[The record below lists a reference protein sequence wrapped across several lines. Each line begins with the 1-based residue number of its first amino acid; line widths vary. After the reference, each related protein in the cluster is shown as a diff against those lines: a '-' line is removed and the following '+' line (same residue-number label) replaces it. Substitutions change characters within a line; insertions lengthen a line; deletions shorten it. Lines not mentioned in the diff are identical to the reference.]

1 MNLINWKQKLTS
13 RKFWA
18 LVAALVTAILTG
30 VATDNQIAHVVSVIS
45 GIGAC
50 VAYMFAEAK
59 VDAAR
64 ITNESEDPQND

>member
-1 MNLINWKQKLTS
+1 MNPINWKQKLTS

-18 LVAALVTAILTG
+18 LVAALATAIMTG
-30 VATDNQIAHVVSVIS
+30 LASDNQIAHVVSIIS

-64 ITNESEDPQND
+64 IKDEWEDL

>member
-1 MNLINWKQKLTS
+1 MDQINWKQKLTS

-18 LVAALVTAILTG
+18 LIAALVTSVLTG
-30 VATDNQIAHVVSVIS
+30 IATESQVAHVVSIVS

-64 ITNESEDPQND
+64 IDDTWEEQ

>member
-1 MNLINWKQKLTS
+1 MMNPINWKQKLTS

-18 LVAALVTAILTG
+18 LIAALVTSVLTG
-30 VATDNQIAHVVSVIS
+30 LASENQIAHVISVIS
-45 GIGAC
+45 GVGAC

-64 ITNESEDPQND
+64 VEDEWEEQ

>member
-1 MNLINWKQKLTS
+1 MNPINWKQKLTS

-18 LVAALVTAILTG
+18 LIAALVTSVLTG
-30 VATDNQIAHVVSVIS
+30 LVTESQIAHVVSIVS

-64 ITNESEDPQND
+64 IEDTWEEQ

>member
-1 MNLINWKQKLTS
+1 MDPINWKQKLTS

-18 LVAALVTAILTG
+18 LIAALVTSVLTG
-30 VATDNQIAHVVSVIS
+30 LATESQIAHVVSIVS

-64 ITNESEDPQND
+64 IKDIWEEQ

>member
-1 MNLINWKQKLTS
+1 MEPINWKQKLTS

-18 LVAALVTAILTG
+18 LIAALVTSVLTG
-30 VATDNQIAHVVSVIS
+30 LATESQIAHVVSIVS

-64 ITNESEDPQND
+64 IDDTWEEQ

>member
-1 MNLINWKQKLTS
+1 MDPINWKQKLTS

-18 LVAALVTAILTG
+18 LAAALATAILTG
-30 VATDNQIAHVVSVIS
+30 LATESQIAHVVSVIS

-64 ITNESEDPQND
+64 MNDEWGEQ

>member
-1 MNLINWKQKLTS
+1 MDPINWKQKLTS

-18 LVAALVTAILTG
+18 LIAALVTAVLTG
-30 VATDNQIAHVVSVIS
+30 MATESQIAHVVSIVS

-64 ITNESEDPQND
+64 IEDTWEEQ

>member
-1 MNLINWKQKLTS
+1 MNPINWKQKLTS

-18 LVAALVTAILTG
+18 LVAALATAILTG
-30 VATDNQIAHVVSVIS
+30 LATESQIAHVVSVIS

-64 ITNESEDPQND
+64 MNDEWEEQ

>member
-1 MNLINWKQKLTS
+1 MNPINWKQKLTS

-18 LVAALVTAILTG
+18 LIAALVTAILSG
-30 VATDNQIAHVVSVIS
+30 LATENQIAHVISVIS

-50 VAYMFAEAK
+50 VAYMFAEAM

-64 ITNESEDPQND
+64 LEDEWEEE

>member
-1 MNLINWKQKLTS
+1 MDPINWKQKLTS

-18 LVAALVTAILTG
+18 LIAALVTSVLTG
-30 VATDNQIAHVVSVIS
+30 LATESQIAHVVSIVS

-64 ITNESEDPQND
+64 IDDTWEEQ